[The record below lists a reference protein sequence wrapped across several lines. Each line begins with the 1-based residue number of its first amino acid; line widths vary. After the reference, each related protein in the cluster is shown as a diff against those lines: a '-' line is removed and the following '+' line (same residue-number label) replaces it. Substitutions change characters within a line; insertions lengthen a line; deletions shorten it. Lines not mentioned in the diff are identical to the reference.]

1 MSAARPAFPV
11 VHLRIDLAEGVRIGP
26 GKADLLEGIDTLGS
40 IAGAGRLMRMSYKRA
55 WQLVVELNGCFDSPL
70 VDASKGGT
78 GGGGASLTPLGR
90 KLLQGYRA
98 MQASA
103 QGAIGRDLVQLRKRV
118 RVPDAG

>member
-90 KLLQGYRA
+90 KLLKSYRA

-118 RVPDAG
+118 RAPDVE